1 LRRVTYL
8 SEDGKVVRTVPVETN
23 AASWSADAV
32 GELPSGALILVEH
45 TLPQP
50 DPRKTTSTYRDS
62 TRLVAYVP
70 SDSVVSELGRFP
82 LFDMTVGKNDRG
94 PTARVHPHSPR
105 FHAAVD
111 RAGRGVLVGFS
122 DVPEIRLISPD
133 GADLQRITVPLS
145 PRRVTAEDLAA
156 IERRRARPR
165 IAPGSLP
172 DSPLHM
178 PVFGRV
184 LSTDEGDVWVQAIE
198 ELGTKPRWTVI
209 PANGGAPTFLELPRG
224 THLLEVN
231 RTHVLCLSRGED
243 DAETFFYATVREH

>member
-156 IERRRARPR
+156 IE
-165 IAPGSLP
+165 
-172 DSPLHM
+172 
-178 PVFGRV
+178 
-184 LSTDEGDVWVQAIE
+184 